1 MASQGLSSWLSGPKA
16 EAADGSEPPPQ
27 DKGKAASDSPLD
39 ISLAQLRAKETIT
52 SISPEKRSQV
62 EEIDSEADDA
72 EFDERAH
79 WARRGSRK
87 KARATRRAAR
97 AADKSQPSI
106 ALFCVKEAAP
116 ASEKLEAEAEA
127 DAVASAIAPSQLEQG
142 EKKESKSKSR
152 GSNQK
157 KKKGHSSGLE
167 ANSAVDSSKKDEAV
181 MSSGRPKRQAVVRAE
196 ILQQQ
201 QKLLDAVAARN
212 NAASFLTPPPS
223 TKKKAGEGSAT
234 TSGRKRKLDMNK
246 KKSSPPAKGAPPA
259 SSPGSTKAAQSF
271 FLSEQEKK
279 QLQEIE
285 AVSSFREQLRQ
296 TREKDLAF
304 FAGKTANPFF
314 QARAVTKRS
323 SSVENSDGV
332 VDLHEDG
339 EGTDVKQRRGAG
351 GGRWSKPLPLF
362 PGVQHVIT
370 ESLEA
375 EDMDTG
381 EIEGSMPPKKPVL
394 AIDSSTQVVVI
405 DDEGEGDNR
414 LPSEVMDHLKA
425 AMNGQIT
432 TETSFSEQFWFREYL
447 DSSSITTPVV
457 ETIDVTSPR
466 PEANADAA
474 AAELAQRETFLV
486 DELVETHGLREKRVR
501 ELLEGLEQ
509 ARAKRLDREQ
519 NLSLVDRYLPV
530 NASGLVGNRES
541 LHTLSSWLSAWKVG
555 GGDRERLDCFESE
568 LFTFE
573 DHDSDSEDE
582 VGDLCRLFILEGES
596 GSGKSAA
603 VYACAEELGYEI
615 IEINAAQN
623 RSGKSIVE
631 LAGEATQSTRVLHVG
646 GKDDKAKKKSK
657 KKRRRHSESR
667 RSLDKPTAAS
677 LSLVLFEDVDLVFDE
692 DKGFLNAVCSIAKH
706 SKCPIVVTCA
716 QLPDGFPT
724 KPGRLCRE
732 LRKPSMDEFATWMR
746 LVAFIEGLQL
756 APTLID
762 ALGKFFERDVRRSLH
777 FLEANLPISDARTTT
792 QWRWQNGSA
801 RHTDANEARH
811 VDVPAWT
818 TWSTGCSSFDALTS
832 NLLIELSAA
841 AANEKK
847 PEDKSREEKQVD
859 VDAMTELAQVMDAA
873 SVADIWMTAGGKR
886 NGLGIDNIEDSFF
899 LSERERLAALEL
911 RRSSL
916 HMLGTSTNPLGASL
930 AQEQGPTASVCVQRT
945 LDNALEASRRRTHQ
959 AALAQL
965 KPKFEMPLAYKGC
978 GNSEP
983 RFALDYMPMVGRL
996 LSSTGLQ
1003 EGRRRASRRNHYL
1016 GDVLGDM
1023 SLIDELPAFNT
1034 YLQTDG
1040 DHIVDASPASTQ

>member
-16 EAADGSEPPPQ
+16 DGSEPQQQ
-27 DKGKAASDSPLD
+27 DKSQEPSASSSDSPLD
-39 ISLAQLRAKETIT
+39 VSLAQLRAKETIT
-52 SISPEKRSQV
+52 SISPERRSQV

-72 EFDERAH
+72 EFDDRAH

-97 AADKSQPSI
+97 AEDKSQPSI

-116 ASEKLEAEAEA
+116 VPETQEAEAEA
-127 DAVASAIAPSQLEQG
+127 DAVASAIAASRLEQSERKG
-142 EKKESKSKSR
+142 SKSKGR
-152 GSNQK
+152 GRK
-157 KKKGHSSGLE
+157 KKTQSSGLE
-167 ANSAVDSSKKDEAV
+167 VGSAVDSSNREEDTSGV

-201 QKLLDAVAARN
+201 QKLLDAVAARKT
-212 NAASFLTPPPS
+212 AAAFLTPPPS
-223 TKKKAGEGSAT
+223 TKKKAEEGSAT

-246 KKSSPPAKGAPPA
+246 KKSSPPTKGAPPA
-259 SSPGSTKAAQSF
+259 SSPGSSKTAQSF

-279 QLQEIE
+279 QLQEVE

-304 FAGKTANPFF
+304 FAGNTANPFF
-314 QARAVTKRS
+314 QARAATKRS
-323 SSVENSDGV
+323 SSAENSDGV
-332 VDLHEDG
+332 DELNEDG
-339 EGTDVKQRRGAG
+339 EGAESKQRRGTG
-351 GGRWSKPLPLF
+351 GGRWSKQLPLF
-362 PGVQHVIT
+362 PVVQHVCT
-370 ESLEA
+370 VSVEA
-375 EDMDTG
+375 EDVDANAN
-381 EIEGSMPPKKPVL
+381 EGAMPPKKSVP
-394 AIDSSTQVVVI
+394 AMSTSVVVI
-405 DDEGEGDNR
+405 DDEAEGDSR
-414 LPSEVMDHLKA
+414 LSTEVMGHLKA

-432 TETSFSEQFWFREYL
+432 TESSFSEQFWFREYL
-447 DSSSITTPVV
+447 DSSSLPAPVV
-457 ETIDVTSPR
+457 EMIDVTSPR
-466 PEANADAA
+466 PEENADAA
-474 AAELAQRETFLV
+474 AAELAQRETLLV

-530 NASGLVGNRES
+530 NASGLVGNSES
-541 LHTLSSWLSAWKVG
+541 LHTLSSWLGAWKVG

-603 VYACAEELGYEI
+603 VYACAEELGYQI

-646 GKDDKAKKKSK
+646 GKDDKSKKKNK

-667 RSLDKPTAAS
+667 RSVDKSSAAS

-706 SKCPIVVTCA
+706 TKCPIVVTCA
-716 QLPDGFPT
+716 QLPDGFPA

-756 APTLID
+756 APSLID

-777 FLEANLPISDARTTT
+777 FLEANLPVSSADTTT
-792 QWRWQNGSA
+792 QWRWQHDSE
-801 RHTDANEARH
+801 RHSDIKESRH
-811 VDVPAWT
+811 LDVPAWT
-818 TWSTGCSSFDALTS
+818 TWSTGSSSFDALTS
-832 NLLIELSAA
+832 NFLIELSAA
-841 AANEKK
+841 ASDEKK
-847 PEDKSREEKQVD
+847 PEDKTREEKQVD
-859 VDAMTELAQVMDAA
+859 VDAMAELAQVMDAA
-873 SVADIWMTAGGKR
+873 SVADLWMTSATSR
-886 NGLGIDNIEDSFF
+886 NGSDNIEDSFF
-899 LSERERLAALEL
+899 LSEREQLAALEL

-916 HMLGTSTNPLGASL
+916 HMLGSSANPFGASL
-930 AQEQGPTASVCVQRT
+930 RREEGPTASVCVQRT
-945 LDNALEASRRRTHQ
+945 LDSALESSRRRTHQ
-959 AALAQL
+959 TALAQL
-965 KPKFEMPLAYKGC
+965 KPKFELPLAYKGC

-1003 EGRRRASRRNHYL
+1003 KGRRRTSRRNHYL
-1016 GDVLGDM
+1016 GDVLGDI

-1034 YLQTDG
+1034 YLQADK
-1040 DHIVDASPASTQ
+1040 DQIVDASPASTQ

>member
-1 MASQGLSSWLSGPKA
+1 MASQGLSSWLSGPMA
-16 EAADGSEPPPQ
+16 EAAEEGAEEQ
-27 DKGKAASDSPLD
+27 DKAKASSSDSPLD

-52 SISPEKRSQV
+52 SISPEKRSLV
-62 EEIDSEADDA
+62 EEIDSEADDT

-87 KARATRRAAR
+87 KARASRRAAR

-116 ASEKLEAEAEA
+116 ATDSQETEAEA
-127 DAVASAIAPSQLEQG
+127 DAVASAIAASQLEQSQ
-142 EKKESKSKSR
+142 KKENSKSKGR
-152 GSNQK
+152 K
-157 KKKGHSSGLE
+157 KSKKAAVQSSGLE
-167 ANSAVDSSKKDEAV
+167 ANSAVDGSNKDEGASGV

-201 QKLLDAVAARN
+201 QKLLDAVAARK
-212 NAASFLTPPPS
+212 NAAAFLTPPPS
-223 TKKKAGEGSAT
+223 TKKKAEEGSAT

-246 KKSSPPAKGAPPA
+246 KKSSPPTKGAPPS
-259 SSPGSTKAAQSF
+259 SSPGSSKAAKSF

-323 SSVENSDGV
+323 SSAENSDGV
-332 VDLHEDG
+332 VELHEDG
-339 EGTDVKQRRGAG
+339 EGSDAKPRRGAG

-362 PGVQHVIT
+362 PGVQHVLSG
-370 ESLEA
+370 SLEA
-375 EDMDTG
+375 EGMDTDAQ
-381 EIEGSMPPKKPVL
+381 EGSMPPKKAAP
-394 AIDSSTQVVVI
+394 AADSSTAVVVI
-405 DDEGEGDNR
+405 EDDAGGDSR

-432 TETSFSEQFWFREYL
+432 TESSFSEQFWFREYL
-447 DSSSITTPVV
+447 DSSSLPAPVV
-457 ETIDVTSPR
+457 EMIDVTSPR
-466 PEANADAA
+466 PEESAETA
-474 AAELAQRETFLV
+474 AAELAQRETLLV

-555 GGDRERLDCFESE
+555 GGDRERLDCFETE

-646 GKDDKAKKKSK
+646 GKEDKSKKKNK
-657 KKRRRHSESR
+657 KKRRRHSEGR
-667 RSLDKPTAAS
+667 KSLDKSSAAS

-706 SKCPIVVTCA
+706 TKCPIVVTCA
-716 QLPDGFPT
+716 QLPDGFPA

-756 APTLID
+756 APALID

-777 FLEANLPISDARTTT
+777 FLEANLPVSNADTTT
-792 QWRWQNGSA
+792 QWRWQHDSE
-801 RHTDANEARH
+801 RRSDANEARH

-832 NLLIELSAA
+832 NLLVELSAVA
-841 AANEKK
+841 ADEKK
-847 PEDKSREEKQVD
+847 PEGKSREEKQQD
-859 VDAMTELAQVMDAA
+859 VDAMAELAQVMDAA
-873 SVADIWMTAGGKR
+873 SVADIWMAPARASTNR
-886 NGLGIDNIEDSFF
+886 NGFGSDDIEVREELG
-899 LSERERLAALEL
+899 
-911 RRSSL
+911 
-916 HMLGTSTNPLGASL
+916 M
-930 AQEQGPTASVCVQRT
+930 
-945 LDNALEASRRRTHQ
+945 
-959 AALAQL
+959 
-965 KPKFEMPLAYKGC
+965 
-978 GNSEP
+978 
-983 RFALDYMPMVGRL
+983 
-996 LSSTGLQ
+996 
-1003 EGRRRASRRNHYL
+1003 
-1016 GDVLGDM
+1016 
-1023 SLIDELPAFNT
+1023 
-1034 YLQTDG
+1034 
-1040 DHIVDASPASTQ
+1040 